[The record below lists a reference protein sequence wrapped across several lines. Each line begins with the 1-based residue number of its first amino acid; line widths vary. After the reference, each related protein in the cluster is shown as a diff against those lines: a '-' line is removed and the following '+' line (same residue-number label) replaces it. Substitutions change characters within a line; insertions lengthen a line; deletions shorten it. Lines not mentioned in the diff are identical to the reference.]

1 MRHGFIHFAFLGS
14 ESQWAAEA
22 SECAAE
28 QNAFWEYYEKL
39 YDSQAGTTRLTLNKD
54 NLKQLAVE
62 IGLNGQQFDA
72 CVDSDQHV
80 TTVQNEVQF
89 ARSLGVSS
97 TPSFLVNGQPVVGA
111 QPFDVFK
118 QIIEAAQ
125 NEE

>member
-1 MRHGFIHFAFLGS
+1 VRHGFIHFAFLGN

-39 YDSQAGTTRLTLNKD
+39 YDSQAGTTRLTLDKD

-62 IGLNGQQFDA
+62 IGLNSQQFED

-111 QPFDVFK
+111 QPFEVFQ
-118 QIIEAAQ
+118 QIIEATL
-125 NEE
+125 NE